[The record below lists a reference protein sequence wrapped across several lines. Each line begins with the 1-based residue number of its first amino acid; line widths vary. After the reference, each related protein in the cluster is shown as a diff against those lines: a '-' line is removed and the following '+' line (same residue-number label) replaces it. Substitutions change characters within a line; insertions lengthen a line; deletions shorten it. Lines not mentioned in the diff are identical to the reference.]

1 MSGVFNPMIN
11 HTVYNIKQAVD
22 GDDMPPP
29 ARGCPTKGRAGVIV
43 INSLFYL
50 ADLLVISRMNHE
62 IALCMLAY
70 RTDLRSLLTYYDV
83 TAVRALPHHILVT

>member
-1 MSGVFNPMIN
+1 MSGVFHPMIN

-22 GDDMPPP
+22 YDDPRPPF
-29 ARGCPTKGRAGVIV
+29 GRAPPSRGWHVIS

-70 RTDLRSLLTYYDV
+70 RADLRSLLADHDM
-83 TAVRALPHHILVT
+83 TAVRALPHHILVA